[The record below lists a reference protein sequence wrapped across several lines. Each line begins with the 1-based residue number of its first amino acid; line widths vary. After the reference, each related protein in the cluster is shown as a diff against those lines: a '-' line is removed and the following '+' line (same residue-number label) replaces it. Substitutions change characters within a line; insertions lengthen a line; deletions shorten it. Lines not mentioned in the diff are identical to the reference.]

1 MKYMHQL
8 LGFTALG
15 AIIMGAP
22 ASAQNPLMIPD
33 TLTGRHIT
41 LTLQQG
47 TYTFYPGYATQTMG
61 ANGPILGPTLI
72 LYKGDSVY
80 FNVVNQLPDTTTI
93 HWHGMHVSAANDGG
107 PHTVIPPGTTWTPAF
122 EVLDDAAT
130 YWYHPHLHKK
140 TNLHVT
146 KGIAG
151 FIIVR
156 DSQEAS
162 LPLPRTY
169 GVDDIPLVI
178 QTKAFDNNKQ
188 IIVPT
193 NSDSVVMVN
202 ATINPEVT
210 LPAQVV
216 RLRLLNG
223 SSMRVFNI
231 GFSENLTFHQI
242 ASDGGLLSSP
252 VSLTRLWLAPGERA
266 EILLD
271 LSGRNGQTVY
281 LKSYASELPNG
292 IYGAANPGMMPMM
305 TLNGYNPSPINGTD
319 FNILKINVGPP
330 TSNPITSIP
339 STLRTVTPI
348 PASQANVTRTLRMR
362 PTQMGPNQL
371 NGDFTFNNAPFNMN
385 VINYTIPLNS
395 TEIWEIINNSA
406 IAHPFHIHDV
416 QFYVLDRDG
425 NPPPLNE
432 RGKKDVILVRP
443 GETVRFITQFTD
455 FADDSIPYMYHCHML
470 FHEDRGM
477 MGQFIV
483 TAPSTGGIGARDAAP
498 SFVVF
503 PNPSRDVFHI
513 AGVRR
518 NAQVNVYTADGK
530 QVLSRRMDS
539 DHATLN
545 LPPTLRGTL
554 WVEVV
559 DPSGTVSRRRVVR
572 Y

>member
-1 MKYMHQL
+1 MKNNIHQL
-8 LGFTALG
+8 GQVLISGIAFSIA
-15 AIIMGAP
+15 
-22 ASAQNPLMIPD
+22 AQNQLMIPD
-33 TLTGRHIT
+33 TLTGSQIT

-47 TYTFYPGYATQTMG
+47 TYTFYPGYTTQTMG
-61 ANGPILGPTLI
+61 ANGSILGPTLI

-107 PHTVIPPGTTWTPAF
+107 PHTVIPPGTIWTPAF
-122 EVLDDAAT
+122 EVMDKAGT

-156 DSQEAS
+156 DSEEAA
-162 LPLPRTY
+162 LTLPRTY

-202 ATINPEVT
+202 ATINAEVD

-231 GFSENLTFHQI
+231 GFSNDLTFYQI

-252 VSLTRLWLAPGERA
+252 VALTRLWLSPGERA
-266 EILLD
+266 EILIN
-271 LSGRNGQTVY
+271 LSGKNGQTIY
-281 LKSYASELPNG
+281 LKSYASEFPNG
-292 IYGAANPGMMPMM
+292 IYGATNPGRMPMM
-305 TLNGYNPSPINGTD
+305 TLNGYNPSPINGVD
-319 FNILKINVGPP
+319 FNILKINVTSP
-330 TSNPITSIP
+330 TSNPVTTIP
-339 STLRTVTPI
+339 ASLVTVTPI
-348 PASQANVTRTLRMR
+348 PSSQATLTRTLVMR

-371 NGDFTFNNAPFNMN
+371 NGDFTFNNTPFNMN

-395 TEIWEIINNSA
+395 TEIWEIQNMSA

-416 QFYVLDRDG
+416 QFYVLDRNG
-425 NPPPLNE
+425 SPPPPQE
-432 RGKKDVILVRP
+432 QGRKDVILVKP
-443 GETVRFITQFTD
+443 METVRFITQFTD

-477 MGQFIV
+477 MGQFV
-483 TAPSTGGIGARDAAP
+483 VSAPATGGIQASATHNEP
-498 SFVVF
+498 IVY
-503 PNPSRDVFHI
+503 PNPSSSTFFLTDLP
-513 AGVRR
+513 A
-518 NAQVNVYTADGK
+518 NAYLSVYTSDGR
-530 QVLSRRMDS
+530 QVWSEQARSSTIQID
-539 DHATLN
+539 
-545 LPPTLRGTL
+545 LPAGLRGNFL
-554 WVEVV
+554 LEVI
-559 DPSGTVSRRRVVR
+559 DPSGSVTRRRIIR